1 MSRRAGS
8 DRRNVSHALR
18 ASKWRTAT
26 ALRRSEVVTARRPRE
41 VTPSRTRSR
50 LQSKRKFVAEEQTD
64 VFAVFCAWRSAR
76 MRRSSLLRRAEVGR
90 RRCGNALSSISDDVF
105 FLIFELFGR
114 MFADKNFLFAL
125 VLPSAFFFVA
135 IVCSKI
141 GGAD

>member
-26 ALRRSEVVTARRPRE
+26 AQRRSEVVTARRPRE

-64 VFAVFCAWRSAR
+64 VFPVFCACAAAFRKDAKIVFAAS
-76 MRRSSLLRRAEVGR
+76 
-90 RRCGNALSSISDDVF
+90 CGSEPLTV
-105 FLIFELFGR
+105 R
-114 MFADKNFLFAL
+114 QC
-125 VLPSAFFFVA
+125 PFVHFR
-135 IVCSKI
+135 
-141 GGAD
+141 